1 MDLRDKA
8 LLVDL
13 HITNWTGRKTDRSV
27 STEISVNKRT
37 KGSGGKFIK
46 NLLPDN
52 PYMKEIT
59 KYVNSANTYYMNMTL
74 AWGNKQR
81 LLPVDRLDDW
91 TTNIKLIRDGWEK
104 AVQDMKNNYED
115 SIENAR
121 HSLGELFDYA
131 DYPSPNDLRFTF
143 DIKYTS
149 IPGADFRVSVHKDI
163 VEDIR
168 KQIQSDLEDQ
178 ANDSI
183 MEIIQRFQRNICVL
197 VDALDRENGRL
208 HASLFEN
215 LQLLVDTAGSLNI
228 FNDPDIARIIAESRE
243 LLVNTPEEIRSNP
256 AQKKLL
262 VNKGTEILNRIKSYA
277 RPEE

>member
-1 MDLRDKA
+1 MDLGDKA

-13 HITNWTGRKTDRSV
+13 HITNWTARKTDKSV
-27 STEISVNKRT
+27 STEININKRT
-37 KGSGGKFIK
+37 KNSGGKFIK

-59 KYVNSANTYYMNMTL
+59 RYVNLANTYYMDMTL

-81 LLPVDRLDDW
+81 LLAIDLLEEW
-91 TTNIKLIRDGWEK
+91 TVNIKQIRDGWEK

-149 IPGADFRVSVHKDI
+149 IPSTDFRVNLHKHI

-168 KQIQSDLEDQ
+168 KQIHSDLENQ
-178 ANDSI
+178 VNDSI
-183 MEIIQRFQRNICVL
+183 KEIIQRFQRSISVL
-197 VDALDRENGRL
+197 VDDLDREKGRL

-215 LQLLVDTAGSLNI
+215 LRLLIDTAGSLNV
-228 FNDPDIARIIAESRE
+228 FNDPDVARIIAESRE
-243 LLVNTPEEIRSNP
+243 LLINTPEEIRSNP